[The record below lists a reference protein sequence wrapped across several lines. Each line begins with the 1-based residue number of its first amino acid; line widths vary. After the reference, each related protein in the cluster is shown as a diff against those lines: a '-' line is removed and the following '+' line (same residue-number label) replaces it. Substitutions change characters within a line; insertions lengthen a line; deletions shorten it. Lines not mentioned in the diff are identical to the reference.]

1 MVVVCIANRDTDN
14 TVKASKFNKDIYI
27 NLAKNEGEQRKK
39 WSEFYDVKMF
49 LYCNKFEET
58 MLWKNP
64 RVSLE
69 ALFDAILQQQ
79 PRSEE
84 KSFREFSTLTELQE
98 FVKTI
103 TEFDMCI

>member
-1 MVVVCIANRDTDN
+1 
-14 TVKASKFNKDIYI
+14 
-27 NLAKNEGEQRKK
+27 
-39 WSEFYDVKMF
+39 MF

-69 ALFDAILQQQ
+69 ALFGAILQQQ

>member
-1 MVVVCIANRDTDN
+1 MQLLKHIRVERTEEL
-14 TVKASKFNKDIYI
+14 YI
-27 NLAKNEGEQRKK
+27 HVIKPGLTQR
-39 WSEFYDVKMF
+39 
-49 LYCNKFEET
+49 YCNKFEET

-69 ALFDAILQQQ
+69 TLFDAILQQH

-84 KSFREFSTLTELQE
+84 KSFRKFSTLTELQE

>member
-1 MVVVCIANRDTDN
+1 
-14 TVKASKFNKDIYI
+14 
-27 NLAKNEGEQRKK
+27 
-39 WSEFYDVKMF
+39 MF

-58 MLWKNP
+58 MLWKNS

-69 ALFDAILQQQ
+69 TLFDAILQQH

-84 KSFREFSTLTELQE
+84 KSFKKFATLAELQE
-98 FVKTI
+98 FSKII

>member
-1 MVVVCIANRDTDN
+1 
-14 TVKASKFNKDIYI
+14 
-27 NLAKNEGEQRKK
+27 
-39 WSEFYDVKMF
+39 MF

-58 MLWKNP
+58 MLWRNP

-69 ALFDAILQQQ
+69 TLFDAILQQH
-79 PRSEE
+79 PRNEE
-84 KSFREFSTLTELQE
+84 KSFGKFSTLTELQG

>member
-1 MVVVCIANRDTDN
+1 M
-14 TVKASKFNKDIYI
+14 
-27 NLAKNEGEQRKK
+27 
-39 WSEFYDVKMF
+39 M
-49 LYCNKFEET
+49 LYCNKLEDS

-69 ALFDAILQQQ
+69 TLFDAILQQQ
-79 PRSEE
+79 PRKTE
-84 KSFREFSTLTELQE
+84 KSYKEFSSLKKLQD

>member
-1 MVVVCIANRDTDN
+1 
-14 TVKASKFNKDIYI
+14 
-27 NLAKNEGEQRKK
+27 
-39 WSEFYDVKMF
+39 
-49 LYCNKFEET
+49 

-84 KSFREFSTLTELQE
+84 KSFREFSTLTELRE

>member
-1 MVVVCIANRDTDN
+1 MV
-14 TVKASKFNKDIYI
+14 
-27 NLAKNEGEQRKK
+27 LGEKHGTN
-39 WSEFYDVKMF
+39 Y
-49 LYCNKFEET
+49 LPYT
-58 MLWKNP
+58 KNP

-69 ALFDAILQQQ
+69 TLFDAILQQH

-84 KSFREFSTLTELQE
+84 KSFRKFSTLTELQE

>member
-1 MVVVCIANRDTDN
+1 MRREQICD
-14 TVKASKFNKDIYI
+14 
-27 NLAKNEGEQRKK
+27 EQRKK

-69 ALFDAILQQQ
+69 TLFDAILQQH
-79 PRSEE
+79 PRLS
-84 KSFREFSTLTELQE
+84 L
-98 FVKTI
+98 I
-103 TEFDMCI
+103 HI